1 MKVFERIFDTENNFY
16 TDKFLAIIDKKYAT
30 THIIINGFIYKLLE
44 KKTDDNDTVI
54 IVILE

>member
-30 THIIINGFIYKLLE
+30 MHIVINGFTYKLLE
-44 KKTDDNDTVI
+44 KKTIDDDTII
-54 IVILE
+54 IVTLE